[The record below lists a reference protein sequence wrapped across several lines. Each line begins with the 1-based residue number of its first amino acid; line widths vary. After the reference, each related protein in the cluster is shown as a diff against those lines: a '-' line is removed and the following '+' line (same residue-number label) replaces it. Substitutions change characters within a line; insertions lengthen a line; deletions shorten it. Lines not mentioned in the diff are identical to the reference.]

1 MPLVAEHRYCNRPR
15 RSGSWLLT
23 TFINY
28 LKICRISFQGTMVP
42 GLLYFFC
49 AVAGFVSMALLIAVP
64 ETKDKDLRD
73 LIVTVPIEEETRT

>member
-1 MPLVAEHRYCNRPR
+1 
-15 RSGSWLLT
+15 
-23 TFINY
+23 
-28 LKICRISFQGTMVP
+28 MVP